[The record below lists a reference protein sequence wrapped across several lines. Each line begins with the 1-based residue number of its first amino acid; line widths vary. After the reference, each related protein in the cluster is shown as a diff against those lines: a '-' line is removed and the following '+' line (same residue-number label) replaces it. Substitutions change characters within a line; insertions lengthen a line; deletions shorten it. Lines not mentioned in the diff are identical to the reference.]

1 MTALEMAS
9 FALFPFLPAV
19 EPGRRGAVYEF
30 RTYLL
35 KPGGLAP
42 TLAGCRAAN
51 APARDYTAHLVTG
64 LYALDG
70 APRIA
75 HI

>member
-1 MTALEMAS
+1 MAS